1 MLITFV
7 AVSAAAKGGKLPLLT
22 GKVQTTF
29 PMLVHVSYDVEG
41 EQIYDKLSTDAAG
54 NFTISPDFPGNAV
67 DIEFSI
73 DENFYG
79 ARLEKGK
86 QVRVDIK
93 NGKATFTGANVAY
106 NKFLGAMGA
115 ASQFTKYKPTP
126 DRIWNYDDAKREM
139 DLDFM
144 AAEKALKS
152 VTDPKLRKEGEALLA
167 SRRDLMH
174 YFIINCAK
182 GGDKYKNDAELILA
196 SVDVNSDAA
205 RKSGLLTYWFALRPS
220 SSGQRIGTTEEFAK
234 EDMVLADSLVT
245 NPANL
250 TRLYIETLK
259 RFINPAYM
267 EQSDRE
273 AFLKLIKPHL
283 DKSPRTAAYCRGIF
297 ADSQRKEVADGDKM
311 PLDPVVID
319 PAGKRIQLSEVI
331 KGKVAYID
339 LWATWCGPCCAE
351 IPALEKLVEEYKG
364 NDKIVFVS
372 ISCDTNRKAWLKK
385 LEKDNPQWPNF
396 IFDGKTGDDFMGA
409 LKVNGIPRFI
419 LVDAQGNLV
428 AVDAERP
435 SSSTIKE
442 TINNLIK

>member
-1 MLITFV
+1 MLLTFV

-54 NFTISPDFPGNAV
+54 NFTISPEFQGKAI

-86 QVRVDIK
+86 QVRVDIR
-93 NGKATFTGANVAY
+93 NGKVTFTGANAAY

-115 ASQFTKYKPTP
+115 ASQFTKFKPTP
-126 DRIWNYDDAKREM
+126 DRIWNYDDAKKEM
-139 DLDFM
+139 DADFQK
-144 AAEKALKS
+144 AEAALKS
-152 VTDPKLRKEGEALLA
+152 VPDPKLRKEGEELLA
-167 SRRDLMH
+167 SRRNLMH
-174 YFIINCAK
+174 YFIINCTE
-182 GGDKYKNDAELILA
+182 GGDKYKSEGDAILA
-196 SVDVNSDAA
+196 NVDVNSDAA
-205 RKSGLLTYWFALRPS
+205 RKSGLLSYWIEMRPCS
-220 SSGQRIGTTEEFAK
+220 GGQRVARAEVFVK
-234 EDMVLADSLVT
+234 ESMELADSLVA
-245 NPANL
+245 NPANR
-250 TRLYIETLK
+250 TRLYIDAVK
-259 RFINPAYM
+259 RWVNPGYM
-267 EQSDRE
+267 EQSERE
-273 AFLKLIKPHL
+273 AFLQLVKPHL

-297 ADSQRKEVADGDKM
+297 ADSPRKDVADGDKL
-311 PLDPVVID
+311 PVDPVVID
-319 PAGKRIQLSEVI
+319 PAGKRVQLSEVI
-331 KGKVAYID
+331 KGKAAYID

-385 LEKDNPQWPNF
+385 LEKDNPQWPNY
-396 IFDGKTGDDFMGA
+396 IFDGKTGDDFMDI
-409 LKVNGIPRFI
+409 LKINGIPRFI
-419 LVDAQGNLV
+419 LVDAQGNLA

-435 SSSTIKE
+435 SSSTIRE